1 MNIIFVPKKGTYSN
15 TFRLNSWSVLF
26 SLFLLTLMVGTIA
39 WGGFYLGKMTG
50 EANVGTSAMI
60 SNWKQEMSEQRTVVD
75 EARRSSRENIDALAL
90 RLGRLQSHVIRLDAL
105 GERLTKMAKLDKGEF
120 DFSTQPARGG
130 PENPDDQN
138 NSTIEMT
145 DFVSSLETLANQI
158 ENRGQQLALLETMLM
173 NQSLQK
179 QVIPAGRP
187 ISSGWLSSY
196 FGMRTDPFTGRQERH
211 KGVDFA
217 GKAGSEVIS
226 VASGVITWA
235 GKRYGYGNLV
245 EVNHGNGYST
255 RYGHNQS
262 VLVKV
267 GDAVKKGDKLALMGS
282 TGRSTGPHV
291 HFEVLHNGKAVDPM
305 KYIKTAHK

>member
-1 MNIIFVPKKGTYSN
+1 MNIIFVPKKGSCSN
-15 TFRLNSWSVLF
+15 TFRLNLWSILL
-26 SLFLLTLMVGTIA
+26 SLIFLTLLVGSIT
-39 WGGFYLGKMTG
+39 WGGFYLGKLTG
-50 EANVGTSAMI
+50 EANVGNTAMV
-60 SNWKQEMSEQRTVVD
+60 SNWKLEMSNQRTAVD
-75 EARRSSRENIDALAL
+75 DARRSSKENIDALAM

-120 DFSTQPARGG
+120 DFSAQPAQGG
-130 PENPDDQN
+130 PG
-138 NSTIEMT
+138 NSESSNSMEVGDFMT
-145 DFVSSLETLANQI
+145 SLDVLAHQI

-179 QVIPAGRP
+179 KVIPAGRP

-217 GKAGSEVIS
+217 GRAGSDVIA

-262 VLVKV
+262 VSVKV

-305 KYIKTAHK
+305 KYIKTVHK